1 MSAATPFPSSLGN
14 AETELRRL
22 FENAPFGA
30 AYCGRQGSIAAINL
44 ALEQMV
50 GGRDQ
55 IARCFSASGLID
67 PWDQVESRRLF
78 RELFDGERESF
89 ELHAKASVVSS
100 NAMRWTVW
108 RVRGVGDKPDFAL
121 AITEE
126 TTTEE
131 SRQTVQRLDEDRL
144 AIMGRLTGG
153 VAHDFN
159 NLLTGVLLYCEL
171 LIAGLEPDNR
181 LHTYAEQIRSATIQ
195 ATGLVGQLLRVVRPD
210 RTEAC
215 LLSLNN
221 VIEGMRTLLVRLIG
235 ENVELKL
242 RLDPNLGLVKM
253 EPTQVQQVLLNLV
266 LNARDAMPDG
276 GQVTV
281 ETSNSNVQILTRE
294 ESAQSGIAMIPCAL
308 FVVSDNGEGMD
319 ATTRNHLFEPF
330 FTTKPAGKGNGLG
343 LNMVHHI
350 VSTSGGLLHIDSSK
364 TSGTRVSILL
374 PLIPEAVLP
383 DSILP
388 DSIPNDSQSQSHEGV
403 LPPIEKE

>member
-22 FENAPFGA
+22 FENAPFGV
-30 AYCGRQGSIAAINL
+30 AYCGRQGNIAAMNP
-44 ALEQMV
+44 ALDRMV
-50 GGRDQ
+50 GGEDQ
-55 IARCFSASGLID
+55 IARYFNASGLID
-67 PWDQVESRRLF
+67 PQDRGENRRLF
-78 RELFDGERESF
+78 RELFDGERENF
-89 ELHAKASVVSS
+89 EFRGKPADAGD
-100 NAMRWTVW
+100 NATWWTAW
-108 RVRGVGDKPDFAL
+108 RVRGVGDKPDYAL
-121 AITEE
+121 VIAEE
-126 TTTEE
+126 TTEE
-131 SRQTVQRLDEDRL
+131 SRETVQRLDDDRL

-171 LIAGLEPDNR
+171 LIAGLEQGNR

-195 ATGLVGQLLRVVRPD
+195 ATGLVGQLLRVMRPD

-215 LLSLNN
+215 LLSLNDL
-221 VIEGMRTLLVRLIG
+221 IEGMRTLLVRLIG

-253 EPTQVQQVLLNLV
+253 EPTQVQQILLNLV

-276 GQVTV
+276 GQVTI

-294 ESAQSGIAMIPCAL
+294 ESAQSGVPLIPCAL
-308 FVVSDNGEGMD
+308 FVVADNGEGMD

-343 LNMVHHI
+343 LNTVHHI
-350 VSTSGGLLHIDSSK
+350 VSTSGGLLHIDSDK
-364 TSGTRVSILL
+364 ISGTRVSILL
-374 PLIPEAVLP
+374 PLVPDAVLP
-383 DSILP
+383 NP
-388 DSIPNDSQSQSHEGV
+388 TPNDSQSRPNEGV
-403 LPPIEKE
+403 LPPIQKE

>member
-1 MSAATPFPSSLGN
+1 MSAATPFPPSLGN

-30 AYCGRQGSIAAINL
+30 AYCGRQGSIAAVNST
-44 ALEQMV
+44 LEEMA

-55 IARCFSASGLID
+55 IAKCFSASGLMD
-67 PWDQVESRRLF
+67 PQDQKESRRLF
-78 RELFDGERESF
+78 RELFNGERKHF
-89 ELHAKASVVSS
+89 ELRAKGPGASD
-100 NAMRWTVW
+100 NAIRWTAW
-108 RVRGVGDKPDFAL
+108 RVRGVGDKPDYAL
-121 AITEE
+121 AIAEE
-126 TTTEE
+126 AREE
-131 SRQTVQRLDEDRL
+131 SRQTIQRLDEDRL

-159 NLLTGVLLYCEL
+159 NLLPGVLLYCEL
-171 LIAGLEPDNR
+171 LIAGLEQGNR

-195 ATGLVGQLLRVVRPD
+195 ATGLIGQLLRVMRPD

-215 LLSLNN
+215 LLSLNE
-221 VIEGMRTLLVRLIG
+221 VIESMRTLLVRLIG

-281 ETSNSNVQILTRE
+281 ETSNSNVQILTQD
-294 ESAQSGIAMIPCAL
+294 ESAQSGVPMIPCAL
-308 FVVSDNGEGMD
+308 FVVADNGEGMD

-343 LNMVHHI
+343 LNTVHHI
-350 VSTSGGLLHIDSSK
+350 VSTSGGLLHIDSGK

-374 PLIPEAVLP
+374 PLVPEAALP
-383 DSILP
+383 DST
-388 DSIPNDSQSQSHEGV
+388 PNDSQSQPNEGV